1 MQLITFR
8 DLFDH
13 IGDRRMKFSKRAEA
27 LSGQEVE
34 MRGYLAAMH
43 NDPRQIVLAGEAGVC
58 PDCSDTPIPCLH
70 LPGFAATGQLFSAQ
84 AVRLKGRLE
93 FGFAIVPEGYASFLR
108 LENASVATGLKPG
121 LLSGKLSGKPA

>member
-13 IGDRRMKFSKRAEA
+13 IGDKRMKFSKRAET
-27 LSGQEVE
+27 LSGEEVE

-58 PDCSDTPIPCLH
+58 PDCADAPVPCVH
-70 LPGFAATGQLFSAQ
+70 LPGFVPGGGLFSAQ
-84 AVRLKGRLE
+84 AVRLNGRLA
-93 FGFAIVPEGYASFLR
+93 FGFAIVAEGYASFLR
-108 LENASVATGLKPG
+108 LEGASVATGLRPG
-121 LLSGKLSGKPA
+121 LLSGKSGSRV